1 MQPIPRWECCDRLLF
16 ACGEERPVAVL
27 WIDIEPRRVMKM
39 NDRDIGSLPR
49 FVDEVRTEANDVS
62 RVRRLLDRDRLD
74 QGVVLPGLREEG
86 AEREVQTDTVAAVGA
101 PELPLIGVS
110 SRARRLEDL
119 AGLDETG
126 FGRWRPRA
134 VRDTEDEQQDEEG
147 RQGKSCGSA
156 LVRERPHRA
165 PLGKPAPTTARSQIG
180 IKPRTGRIVVIPDT
194 RVKRAGGGRV
204 VAHLRQAQRGRG
216 ADELRALGRSL

>member
-1 MQPIPRWECCDRLLF
+1 M
-16 ACGEERPVAVL
+16 
-27 WIDIEPRRVMKM
+27 MKV

-101 PELPLIGVS
+101 PEPPLIGVG
-110 SRARRLEDL
+110 SRALRLEDL

-134 VRDTEDEQQDEEG
+134 ARDTEDEQQDEEG

-165 PLGKPAPTTARSQIG
+165 AP
-180 IKPRTGRIVVIPDT
+180 
-194 RVKRAGGGRV
+194 
-204 VAHLRQAQRGRG
+204 RQAG
-216 ADELRALGRSL
+216 AHHRSLTNRS